1 VYQVAE
7 VIFVTSRIRTLTLA
21 LSAAALISACGG
33 DQPAATQSKPGA
45 LAPAFDSGYQLFL
58 KTAYSSDTNVFDT
71 ESQAIHHLPA
81 GVMSEDGKRLLTIGS
96 GDAGKK
102 TLSAV
107 DPVTGA
113 KLGEQSFEGAF
124 VFPMVY
130 ANGTN
135 GGLSPKGRWL
145 ALYRAD
151 TNSSRRI
158 VKSSYLVFDTS
169 LKSAPKLIELNGD
182 FRFDGIA
189 ESGRYLYVN
198 DYYDSNSSNYRVRG
212 VDIAA
217 GKLFGGTV
225 VDKTNPKETSMAGTR
240 VASVSSADGSWL
252 YSLYSNAGGAP
263 FVHALALESVFAFC
277 VDLERPTGAD
287 PNLFAIAMG
296 PNGRLYA
303 GTGEKG
309 WLAEISTGNQPQI
322 ARRANFN
329 PRPRTNSFW
338 FLTKAE
344 AKDLRTGAAAVS
356 SDGKTVF
363 ISSDSGVVVL
373 DTATLHVQG
382 RYANDQIFRSLA
394 VSPDGHWLF
403 GVSVGQ
409 YGGPASILQLDAHTG
424 AMKKLGETPDT
435 FASLIRVEPKKAA

>member
-7 VIFVTSRIRTLTLA
+7 VSFVTSRVRALTMA
-21 LSAAALISACGG
+21 LSAAALIFACGG
-33 DQPAATQSKPGA
+33 DQPAATQSKPAA
-45 LAPAFDSGYQLFL
+45 LAPVSDSGYQLFL
-58 KTAYSSDTNVFDT
+58 KTAYSSNTTVFDT
-71 ESQAIHHLPA
+71 QSQVMHHLPA

-96 GDAGKK
+96 GEAGKK

-107 DPVTGA
+107 DPATGT
-113 KLGEQSFEGAF
+113 KLGEQTFEGAF
-124 VFPMVY
+124 QFPMVY
-130 ANGTN
+130 SNGTV

-145 ALYRAD
+145 ALYRGDA
-151 TNSSRRI
+151 NSSRRV
-158 VKSSYLVFDTS
+158 VKSSYLVFDTT

-182 FRFDGIA
+182 LRFDGIA

-198 DYYDSNSSNYRVRG
+198 DYYDNSNNYRVRG
-212 VDIAA
+212 VDIPA
-217 GKLFGGTV
+217 GKLFNGTV

-263 FVHALALESVFAFC
+263 FVHALNLESVFAFC
-277 VDLERPTGAD
+277 VDLERPLGAD

-296 PNGRLYA
+296 PSGRLYA

-322 ARRANFN
+322 MRRTNFN
-329 PRPRTNSFW
+329 PQQRANSFW
-338 FLTKAE
+338 FLTQAE
-344 AKDLRTGAAAVS
+344 AKELRTGAAAVS

-363 ISSDSGVVVL
+363 VTSDSGVVAL

-382 RYANDQIFRSLA
+382 RYAHGEIFHSLA
-394 VSPDGHWLF
+394 MSPDGNWLF

-409 YGGPASILQLDAHTG
+409 YGGPGNILQLDAHTG
-424 AMKKLGETPDT
+424 AMRKLGETPDT
-435 FASLIRVEPKKAA
+435 FASLVRVEPKRAA